1 MTDNKRADY
10 IFEDFVA
17 FNYPL
22 RDDVVS
28 YELYDDDSILIQM
41 IDGYTIWYDSI
52 FKACR
57 YLRPDNDGDID
68 DAVWRKMFGLFLQ
81 RRMRKRG
88 VLQRELS
95 EMTGISTVTL
105 SSYMQGKSLPNVLN
119 LKRLADAL
127 DCTMDDFAHF
137 PD

>member
-1 MTDNKRADY
+1 MTDNKCADY

-127 DCTMDDFAHF
+127 DCTMDDFVHF